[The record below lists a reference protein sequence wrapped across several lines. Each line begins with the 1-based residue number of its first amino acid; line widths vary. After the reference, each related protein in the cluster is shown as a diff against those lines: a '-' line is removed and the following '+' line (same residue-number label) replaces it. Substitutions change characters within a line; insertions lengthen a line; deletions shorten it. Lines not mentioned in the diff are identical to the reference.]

1 MSTDS
6 KRIRYVKHG
15 LGGLVSM
22 RAYKDAEGNDLQAR
36 INPDMKSGSIVFAS
50 TETSIITFT
59 ATSPH
64 KLKIKLKAALE
75 ALGVDFAQE
84 TRYDKETTT

>member
-1 MSTDS
+1 MSI
-6 KRIRYVKHG
+6 RIRYVKHG

-22 RAYKDAEGNDLQAR
+22 RAYKDAEGNDIQAR
-36 INPDMKSGSIVFAS
+36 INPDMKSGSLIFAS

-64 KLKIKLKAALE
+64 KLKIKLKEAMT
-75 ALGVDFAQE
+75 ALGVDFE
-84 TRYDKETTT
+84 EEKRYDKQTT

>member
-1 MSTDS
+1 MSI
-6 KRIRYVKHG
+6 RIRYVKHG

-22 RAYKDAEGNDLQAR
+22 RAYKDAEGNDIQAR
-36 INPDMKSGSIVFAS
+36 INPDMKSGSLIFAS

-64 KLKIKLKAALE
+64 KLKIKLKEAMA
-75 ALGVDFAQE
+75 ALGVDFE
-84 TRYDKETTT
+84 EEKRYDKQTT